1 MSLAE
6 SRDRPGLT
14 KASQRL
20 SPRQIWGPPSSLRD
34 SQPPAGFPAAI
45 HAEWAW
51 RSCRAGALRRLG
63 SFPCVIPVFSLS
75 QHDYHYQKSKS
86 FFKNVRF
93 PPNMSFGECLGC
105 QDLFSVLERIDIF
118 VKRPGH
124 TCFFLLSLLL

>member
-1 MSLAE
+1 MSLAV
-6 SRDRPGLT
+6 SSPDLGSPIQPQRH
-14 KASQRL
+14 SQR
-20 SPRQIWGPPSSLRD
+20 
-34 SQPPAGFPAAI
+34 PAGFPAEI

-51 RSCRAGALRRLG
+51 RPCRAGALRGLG

-75 QHDYHYQKSKS
+75 QHEYHYQKSKS

-118 VKRPGH
+118 VKKPGH